1 MDGAGGGEV
10 DGDADAGAVP
20 EACENA
26 TDWPPIMIVAARA
39 GPVFAGTVYDTDPGP
54 DRAAPDIVIHEGIP
68 DGNHVQPA
76 VVVTEMEPV
85 TPAAV
90 IEMFVGVTA

>member
-1 MDGAGGGEV
+1 LDGAGGA
-10 DGDADAGAVP
+10 DAGADDAGAVP

-26 TDWPPIMIVAARA
+26 TAWPPIMIVAARA
-39 GPVFAGTVYDTDPGP
+39 GPVFTGTVYDTDPAP
-54 DRAAPDIVIHEGIP
+54 DRAADDIVIHEGIP

-76 VVVTEMEPV
+76 VVVTAMEPE